1 MRIYN
6 NGDNIYTGSLQCGGG
21 FDAYLQIELS
31 DIEVKSIQFIK
42 LKAMNVGLSSAV
54 SVDKIKESVELAL
67 QSFINKTGKI
77 YFIKTVSYIPN
88 DSTHYHLYS
97 RIVYEI
103 LNRIYTNSK
112 FN

>member
-1 MRIYN
+1 LKIYN
-6 NGDNIYTGSLQCGGG
+6 KGDNIYVGALQCGGG
-21 FDAYLQIELS
+21 LDAYLQIELS

-42 LKAMNVGLSSAV
+42 LKAMNIGLSDAV

-67 QSFINKTGKI
+67 QSFFNKTGKI
-77 YFIKTVSYIPN
+77 YYIKTVSYIPN
-88 DSTHYHLYS
+88 DSTHYHLHT
-97 RIVYEI
+97 RIVYQI